1 MDVPFFLLLRLNSA
15 GQLSRTMTFPF
26 IDLRSQDV
34 STWSATLLAL
44 ALFFLYITGYALLV
58 FVQFSPWQ
66 IFSVALAFTTL
77 LVALAGLFLRP
88 TLLRISLGP
97 LRLNSKTVLTGLFI
111 SFLLVMSASTAG
123 TKFLSTYIRTFPL
136 LETELGLGWHQ
147 DTVFHVSLIQS
158 ILNFGYPSIAQHGHP
173 LTTYHVLSHYTDALI
188 LFVTK
193 LDPYDSYGLLFHY
206 KIFLFL
212 ASALL
217 AITAVT
223 RKHGGLT
230 YVISFVLL
238 MPCVIGTWHAIASH
252 GLWMASVIMLL
263 SAPFVFQ
270 ALFQQEDLGL
280 RQLTALFWI
289 IVAIALAKVSSG
301 FMFAVL
307 IGAFIL
313 GKQPRS
319 AATYIFGL
327 ILLIFFYFYATLFF
341 VKVENGESRMDLSL
355 LGLLDFFNYLVHQG
369 RFESHKIVVS
379 LVPAV
384 LTSTVILGILAI
396 GKKNHVAKI
405 GLFASLL
412 SILCLYVITAS
423 NKNYSISDIWY
434 FQYGLSSSVILL
446 VFASVIH
453 CKSSFFEFNFYK
465 NSKPL
470 VRFLISTIFIV
481 FIAFLSKSTPLVDFN
496 FFKAG
501 PGTLKKIFI
510 YANTRPFDILN
521 KKIPPKKPL
530 VTLSTRKTKIEAINE
545 LATSRS
551 LRDLKIDIDSIIKE
565 RRLKKSE
572 TGLLLTR
579 EFFDNV
585 MPPFGGPYWARG
597 LLIYATTGV
606 QLVRGVTGIPRG
618 YGFRGNYKN
627 YLALHEKNITSQSIC
642 ELEGIKAVLVYSNPA
657 HMNFG
662 NKPILF
668 DRFLKYCP

>member
-1 MDVPFFLLLRLNSA
+1 M
-15 GQLSRTMTFPF
+15 FPF
-26 IDLRSQDV
+26 IDFRSQHV

-44 ALFFLYITGYALLV
+44 VLFFLYITGYALLV

-66 IFSVALAFTTL
+66 IFSVALAFTIL
-77 LVALAGLFLRP
+77 LVALTGLFLRP
-88 TLLRISLGP
+88 ALLRTSLGK
-97 LRLNSKTVLTGLFI
+97 LRFNSKTVLAGLFI
-111 SFLLVMSASTAG
+111 SFLLVMFASTAG
-123 TKFLSTYIRTFPL
+123 TRFSGYIRTFPL

-188 LFVTK
+188 LFVTN

-217 AITAVT
+217 VITAVT
-223 RKHGGLT
+223 REHGGLT
-230 YVISFVLL
+230 YLISFVLL
-238 MPCVIGTWHAIASH
+238 MPCIIGTWHAIASH
-252 GLWMASVIMLL
+252 GLWMASVIMLV

-270 ALFQQEDLGL
+270 TLFQQEDLVL

-307 IGAFIL
+307 VGAFIL

-327 ILLIFFYFYATLFF
+327 ILLVFFYFYATLFF

-355 LGLLDFFNYLVHQG
+355 LGLLDFFNHLVHPG
-369 RFESHKIVVS
+369 KFERHKELAS

-384 LTSTVILGILAI
+384 LTSTVILGILAT
-396 GKKNHVAKI
+396 GKNNRVAKI

-423 NKNYSISDIWY
+423 NQNYSIDDIWY

-446 VFASVIH
+446 AFASVIH
-453 CKSSFFEFNFYK
+453 CKSFFFESNFYNNK
-465 NSKPL
+465 KQIIQ
-470 VRFLISTIFIV
+470 FFISIIFVV
-481 FIAFLSKSTPLVDFN
+481 FIAFFIKNIFLIDLGFFN
-496 FFKAG
+496 AEL
-501 PGTLKKIFI
+501 GTIKQIFS
-510 YANTRPFDILN
+510 YANTRPFDFLN
-521 KKIPPKKPL
+521 RKIPPERPL
-530 VTLSTRKTKIEAINE
+530 VTLSTRKAKKEAINE
-545 LATSRS
+545 LATSRP
-551 LRDLKIDIDSIIKE
+551 LRDLKKDIDSIVEE
-565 RRLKKSE
+565 RRLKKNE

-606 QLVRGVTGIPRG
+606 QLIRGVTEIPRG
-618 YGFRGNYKN
+618 YGFRDKYKN
-627 YLALHEKNITSQSIC
+627 YLALHEKNITPQSIC

-657 HMNFG
+657 HMDLKK
-662 NKPILF
+662 KPIYF